1 MESFKSELTIISLK
15 DDLSKVELPLMQS
28 KLSAGFPSPAEE
40 YEEGKLDL
48 NEYLIDHPAATFCVR
63 ITGDSMKDTGIL
75 EGSVVIVDRSLEAKH
90 KDIVVAVLNGEL
102 TIKRLYHL
110 DGKVMLL
117 PENTDYAPIEIQ
129 EGDSFSIWGVV
140 TGMVHRFK

>member
-63 ITGDSMKDTGIL
+63 ITGDSMKDAGIL
-75 EGSVVIVDRSLEAKH
+75 EGSVVIVDRSLEAQH
-90 KDIVVAVLNGEL
+90 KDIIVAVLNGEL

-110 DGKVMLL
+110 GGQVMLT
-117 PENTDYAPIEIQ
+117 PENNDYAPIEVT
-129 EGDSFSIWGVV
+129 EDDSFSIWGVV